1 MRVMT
6 SKVCETGESDCS
18 AVPECLALALKVQV
32 VSSSENH
39 LILPLLPMLYRYE
52 LCVLLETKFFK
63 EHQVSD
69 KLGNGIANLESRILA
84 LSSHSVRLS
93 IVHPPSQS

>member
-1 MRVMT
+1 MHVMT
-6 SKVCETGESDCS
+6 SKVCETGESSDCS
-18 AVPECLALALKVQV
+18 AVPECLAFKVQV
-32 VSSSENH
+32 VLSSENH

-93 IVHPPSQS
+93 IVHPSSQS